1 MSINQCILELSPLQ
15 SIHAVLPLILAKHM
29 YFRPLV
35 TCCQCIWCLKNCLGL
50 GSLTQMDV
58 PKHINA
64 LIFMSNAF
72 SKARLINFCK
82 SIKCFYKNVLQKL
95 IWCKSQRCIHF
106 QATLLLAI
114 ASVAAIIS
122 SVFHSSEVF
131 EPFAVFVCVLCLC
144 VEREIP
150 RGWDNGFL
158 VWWGNT
164 QTMLWHYKSHLLGEK
179 IKLCLCQP
187 AAALPTSGWSQ

>member
-1 MSINQCILELSPLQ
+1 M
-15 SIHAVLPLILAKHM
+15 
-29 YFRPLV
+29 RPLV
-35 TCCQCIWCLKNCLGL
+35 TCCQRIWCLKNCLGL

-72 SKARLINFCK
+72 SKARLINLPICE
-82 SIKCFYKNVLQKL
+82 SMKCFYKNVLQKL

-106 QATLLLAI
+106 QATLLFAM

-122 SVFHSSEVF
+122 SVIHSSEVF

-144 VEREIP
+144 MEREIP
-150 RGWDNGFL
+150 RGWDNGFQCGEETL
-158 VWWGNT
+158 KPRYDTTNPTYLEWKWNFVCAN
-164 QTMLWHYKSHLLGEK
+164 LLLRSQHQDGVNHIIKCYFYAFCGELELK
-179 IKLCLCQP
+179 
-187 AAALPTSGWSQ
+187 A